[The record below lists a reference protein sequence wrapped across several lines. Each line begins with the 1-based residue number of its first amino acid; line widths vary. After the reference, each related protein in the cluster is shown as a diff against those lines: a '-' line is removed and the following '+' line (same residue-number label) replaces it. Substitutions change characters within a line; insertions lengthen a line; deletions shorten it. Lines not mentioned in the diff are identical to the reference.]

1 LHELGIA
8 AEILDIALSEA
19 DRHQAN
25 KVTEIRL
32 RVGVLRAVEPEHLS
46 FMFGHLARGTLAD
59 GALLSVEEAPVQVEC
74 ASCGVY
80 ESFTAVWACPRCNGF
95 GIDVKGGDSLDII
108 SIDICK

>member
-19 DRHQAN
+19 ERHQA
-25 KVTEIRL
+25 KRVAEIRL
-32 RVGVLRAVEPEHLS
+32 RVGVLRAVEPEHLA
-46 FMFGHLARGTLAD
+46 FMFRHLASGTPAD

-74 ASCGVY
+74 ASCGVS
-80 ESFTAVWACPRCNGF
+80 ESFAAVWTCPRCNGS
-95 GIDVKGGDSLDII
+95 GIDMKGGESLDII